1 MPEKVPTRAPPIR
14 WPSTSGGSVIDPM
27 VWITPSTAAT
37 MPSAGMASPMVVTAA
52 ATAWDSTV
60 AQSISGDKSGSLRM
74 VGVLTSAQSPDDID
88 DVLAVTLTTRSGLAY
103 TQNVEVY
110 RRSERTVKGD
120 DGAEETQIVI
130 EAVIEDAASGGILN
144 S

>member
-1 MPEKVPTRAPPIR
+1 MRVACSR
-14 WPSTSGGSVIDPM
+14 WRISV
-27 VWITPSTAAT
+27 SR
-37 MPSAGMASPMVVTAA
+37 SARIA

>member
-1 MPEKVPTRAPPIR
+1 MTAVRIITGADASISGVGFVGREWAAEV
-14 WPSTSGGSVIDPM
+14 STPRI
-27 VWITPSTAAT
+27 
-37 MPSAGMASPMVVTAA
+37 A